1 MNGICTLAN
10 DNVYDQLIAL
20 LNSIESILGDM
31 PVCVYPYDNNI
42 EKITAEIAR
51 RPNVHL
57 YQDQASIARWDQF
70 FREVWATN
78 ANAEAHWQKIC
89 SRSYQQHGVHRFGA
103 HRRMCAFD
111 GPFDRFIYMDA
122 DTLLMGEVEQIFRQ
136 LDTHD
141 WVVYDFQ
148 YTDPGHVYNI
158 NSPKLAALLPPE
170 KMQSTIFCSGFY
182 AAKKDSFN
190 QEQRDKLLSNLKE
203 GESEILYLM
212 SADQPVL
219 NYMVMRSERSVYN
232 FALELPTDQ
241 KTGCCV
247 TSSHFVEQNHILYD
261 RGNRLTYLHYI
272 GLSSSL
278 FQEICAGENV
288 EFPYRDLFLHY
299 RYLYELEN
307 RPVFTEPPR
316 SYLPSEPSLVS
327 RVLQKIKS
335 ATGV

>member
-1 MNGICTLAN
+1 
-10 DNVYDQLIAL
+10 
-20 LNSIESILGDM
+20 
-31 PVCVYPYDNNI
+31 
-42 EKITAEIAR
+42 
-51 RPNVHL
+51 
-57 YQDQASIARWDQF
+57 
-70 FREVWATN
+70 
-78 ANAEAHWQKIC
+78 
-89 SRSYQQHGVHRFGA
+89 
-103 HRRMCAFD
+103 
-111 GPFDRFIYMDA
+111 MDA

-136 LDTHD
+136 LETHD

-148 YTDPGHVYNI
+148 YTDPGHVYNL
-158 NSPKLAALLPPE
+158 NSPKLAALLPPQ

-190 QEQRDKLLSNLKE
+190 QAQRDELLSNLKQ

-232 FALELPTDQ
+232 FALELPADQ

-247 TSSHFVEQNHILYD
+247 TSSHFVEQDHILYD

-299 RYLYELEN
+299 RYLYESEN
-307 RPVFTEPPR
+307 RPIFTEPPR
-316 SYLPSEPSLVS
+316 SYLPSEPSLMI